1 MILEELLG
9 YLKLCMLDACKPIA
23 CLQVAAKRAEAEKGR
38 VAKAAGWALWAATSA
53 PRALLRVGTTL
64 GTWAS
69 DSSAY
74 SESGGLDDDDAS
86 SSELGIDEHE
96 PMIWLSAAEDAC
108 AVLTQHVQSL
118 DPVSRAVALPVDANL
133 TSLSDSDDP
142 VTFGQMSDAAG
153 LGVLSLQ
160 AQTVLVDLLVVSGRV
175 RVTEADSNTM
185 KDIAASPP
193 PSQRGNGGIVQ
204 WHAVRF
210 LLDSV
215 VDGDSSSSGSSDV
228 VLVRARL
235 AAAELAHQIAA
246 EEVAWFGSSDLSS
259 LDRETTSHGQ
269 SASEPAEAGSGTPAV
284 RVSPSRSIGK
294 RHAMMAAALQER
306 KRGNKSGCARTLQR
320 IKTLEAALNNRRS
333 ALATAQEVCKK
344 LTS

>member
-1 MILEELLG
+1 MLPLG
-9 YLKLCMLDACKPIA
+9 LGSFP
-23 CLQVAAKRAEAEKGR
+23 VGS
-38 VAKAAGWALWAATSA
+38 KAGLST
-53 PRALLRVGTTL
+53 
-64 GTWAS
+64 
-69 DSSAY
+69 SSAAC
-74 SESGGLDDDDAS
+74 SGSAHTGAS
-86 SSELGIDEHE
+86 
-96 PMIWLSAAEDAC
+96 
-108 AVLTQHVQSL
+108 
-118 DPVSRAVALPVDANL
+118 
-133 TSLSDSDDP
+133 
-142 VTFGQMSDAAG
+142 
-153 LGVLSLQ
+153 Q
-160 AQTVLVDLLVVSGRV
+160 APG
-175 RVTEADSNTM
+175 
-185 KDIAASPP
+185 
-193 PSQRGNGGIVQ
+193 
-204 WHAVRF
+204 
-210 LLDSV
+210 DSV

-246 EEVAWFGSSDLSS
+246 EEVAWFGSSVLSS